1 MQQPEL
7 ECGGSE
13 PGPALASGSALR
25 CRSHGGSS
33 CNEYAMRLTELLCI
47 ARRWQ
52 AIFLLLAT
60 LFVAVAAPSA
70 VAAEKRASMVIDAN
84 TGKTLH
90 ASRADELRH
99 PASLT
104 KIMTLYLV
112 FEEIEQGRLS
122 LDSKIRMT
130 KWGAMAPP
138 SKLGLKEGETIS
150 VRDAIRALV
159 TKSANDVA
167 RAVAEHIGGTEVNF
181 AKMMTEKAR
190 LLGMSKTTFRNASG
204 LPDPEQVTT
213 ARDMLTLAL
222 HLQDHFPQHYHFFS
236 TRVFNFK
243 GRSYRNHNGLL
254 RTYAGTDG
262 IKTGYIRMSG
272 FNVVTSVRRGGRHV
286 VGVVFGGK
294 TAASRNA
301 EMRALLDRA
310 LGKASTKKTRQ
321 PVAVSFYRATP
332 PKPAQR
338 PARATQVAASPTPRP
353 IKVSDTIPAEPQHPT
368 TPAKA
373 TDAASSTPKI
383 TVAKVRPVSITP
395 VGGSQPE
402 QAARTEPRS
411 PSDPVIAR
419 TNSASTTGVVLGRP
433 PSTLQEQAAR
443 LSQGQPALAGFGFMS
458 QAHAM
463 PAPPPSAQRAAPPPA
478 REHSQSQSS
487 EAPPRIPDAGGY
499 HVQVG
504 AYTSLAEAEKA
515 LVATLEQAPTV
526 LAEAAP
532 RTIPVVSGSRQLYR
546 ARFVGL
552 DSSAARNACEELRRR
567 KIDCFVA
574 KAE

>member
-1 MQQPEL
+1 
-7 ECGGSE
+7 
-13 PGPALASGSALR
+13 
-25 CRSHGGSS
+25 
-33 CNEYAMRLTELLCI
+33 MRLTELLCT

-52 AIFLLLAT
+52 ATFLLLTALLVGWAT
-60 LFVAVAAPSA
+60 PSVADAH
-70 VAAEKRASMVIDAN
+70 KRASMVIDAN

-104 KIMTLYLV
+104 KMMTLYLV

-122 LDSKIRMT
+122 LDSEIRMT

-138 SKLGLKEGETIS
+138 SKLGLKEGETIT

-167 RAVAEHIGGTEVNF
+167 RAIAEHIAGTETNF
-181 AKMMTEKAR
+181 AKRMTEKAR

-204 LPDPEQVTT
+204 LPDHEQVTT

-236 TRVFNFK
+236 TRVFNFR
-243 GRSYRNHNGLL
+243 GRSYRNHNALL

-294 TAASRNA
+294 TAASRDA

-321 PVAVSFYRATP
+321 PMAVSFYRATP
-332 PKPAQR
+332 PKPAER
-338 PARATQVAASPTPRP
+338 PARVTQVAATSTPKP
-353 IKVSDTIPAEPQHPT
+353 IKASETIPAEPQQPT
-368 TPAKA
+368 TLAESPNAG
-373 TDAASSTPKI
+373 SSTSSAPKI

-395 VGGSQPE
+395 VGETQQKPLARSEPSSQPNP
-402 QAARTEPRS
+402 AVSRTDS
-411 PSDPVIAR
+411 PGA
-419 TNSASTTGVVLGRP
+419 TGVVLGRP

-443 LSQGQPALAGFGFMS
+443 LAQGQPAWHGLSFVG
-458 QAHAM
+458 QANAM
-463 PAPPPSAQRAAPPPA
+463 PAPPPPPAQRTASVAARDHQQLRPA
-478 REHSQSQSS
+478 DS
-487 EAPPRIPDAGGY
+487 PPRPTLEAGGY
-499 HVQVG
+499 HVQIG
-504 AYTSLAEAEKA
+504 AYSSLAEAEKA
-515 LVATLEQAPTV
+515 LVATLEKVPTV

-532 RTIPVVSGSRQLYR
+532 RTIPAVSGSRQIYR

-552 DSSAARNACEELRRR
+552 DASAARNACEELRRR